1 MRKLLLILLFFVCC
15 FPDIW
20 AKDGEK
26 YTRHE
31 VYAGI
36 GFESLKSAIPEN
48 APYFDALNASYSFE
62 NKDYSE
68 TFTAGYMISLSR
80 NIAIGLSY
88 STFKMKSE
96 LWLNAAKYR
105 TAVVRAKYN
114 IWMLDARYKWF
125 QKGGLSLYSRLGA
138 GVMNMK
144 VDEPEYDD
152 MKAFEDISG
161 WEDKTGFAWQV
172 VPVGVQYTFFKHIGL
187 FAEGGIGV
195 ESCFSAG
202 LKLLF

>member
-15 FPDIW
+15 FPDLW

-26 YTRHE
+26 YTVHE
-31 VYAGI
+31 VYVGI
-36 GFESLKSAIPEN
+36 GFEPLKSAIPEN
-48 APYFDALNASYSFE
+48 APYFDALNASYLFE
-62 NKDYSE
+62 NEDYSE

-80 NIAIGLSY
+80 NMAIGLSY

-96 LWLNAAKYR
+96 LWINAAKYR
-105 TAVVRAKYN
+105 TAVVSAKYN
-114 IWMLDARYKWF
+114 IWMLDARYKWL
-125 QKGGLSLYSRLGA
+125 QRGGLSLYSRAGA
-138 GVMNMK
+138 GVINMK

-152 MKAFEDISG
+152 MGASGSITG
-161 WEDKTGFAWQV
+161 WENQTGFAWQV